1 MALQALRS
9 HFEYWAHPDVALFVL
24 RACYGKD
31 VLQVRPNPQ
40 SQSLPGCHA
49 LNQLTW
55 IAPRGADTCLI
66 GLVECTCKAV
76 VMRKLSQTKTS
87 LGR

>member
-31 VLQVRPNPQ
+31 VLQVRPIPDPNV
-40 SQSLPGCHA
+40 SQFV
-49 LNQLTW
+49 
-55 IAPRGADTCLI
+55 R
-66 GLVECTCKAV
+66 
-76 VMRKLSQTKTS
+76 R
-87 LGR
+87 